1 MAELIIKDLATV
13 ALDQLQAKLMNTES
27 VSEAAG
33 LAVVSLATRSFN
45 DPSVRAAPWAP
56 LKESTLLQKIKEDT
70 STAILKRKGVLYR
83 SYRVIETTND
93 TVRVGSDR
101 ATPDGKMSIAAIHQ
115 FGTRNG
121 RIPARPMLPI
131 WGTQDSNILTPLAVK
146 SVRAAALRALN
157 ALM

>member
-1 MAELIIKDLATV
+1 MAQLIIHDLATV
-13 ALDQLQAKLMNTES
+13 ALDRLQAKLMNTES

-45 DPSVRAAPWAP
+45 DPSVRAAPWSP
-56 LKESTLLQKIKEDT
+56 LKESTLAAKIREGT
-70 STAILKRKGVLYR
+70 STAILKRHGVLWR
-83 SYRVIETTND
+83 SYRVIETTNN

-101 ATPDGKMSIAAIHQ
+101 ATPGGLSIASIQQ
-115 FGTRNG
+115 FGTT

-131 WGTQDSNILTPLAVK
+131 WGTAESNVLTPLAVK